1 MRKLSCG
8 VAVALSLSTMAV
20 AQERLHGYVTVI
32 PATRSV
38 PVPEGVRTVAP
49 ALPTWN
55 YSVVASADRGGGT
68 YTGTIIGGN
77 PHAATKT
84 SVTIKTQIVPLVI
97 TINDGSTTVV
107 YDPTKADPC
116 AGGKAETALV
126 QASPIFT
133 NTVWKMNG
141 VSVGT
146 TQYIDAFQRA
156 EFWSL
161 VKNTN
166 YHVLLSPTVLA
177 AQKMTFKGATAGSN
191 FDAAANGGCGHVGVV
206 GINDIGNRIQALIT
220 GPLKALIN
228 TGTFPIF
235 ITKDVVSAT
244 SGVSIYANCCVLGYH
259 SGFYVGNQLQIFSPF
274 AYDSSGVFGP
284 DVSDVTTLSH
294 EMGEAINDPT
304 GGNPTPEWGGIG
316 QVQNSCQNNFE
327 VGDPLSEGWGTPT
340 KPFVVKASNGA
351 TYHMQELAFFNWYYG
366 GKSLGAGL
374 KYSDNS
380 TFAGDAKACPSGG
393 TN

>member
-1 MRKLSCG
+1 MGLC
-8 VAVALSLSTMAV
+8 LSTLAV

-32 PATRSV
+32 PATKSV
-38 PVPEGVRTVAP
+38 ELPAGARTTAP
-49 ALPTWN
+49 SLPTWN
-55 YSVVASADRGGGT
+55 YAVAAGADRGGGT
-68 YTGTIIGGN
+68 YRGTIVGSN

-97 TINDGSTTVV
+97 TINDGTTTVV
-107 YDPTKADPC
+107 YDPTKPDPC

-141 VSVGT
+141 VAVGT

-191 FDAAANGGCGHVGVV
+191 TDATTYGGCGHIGVV
-206 GINDIGNRIQALIT
+206 GLNDLDNRIEALIT
-220 GPLKALIN
+220 GPLKSLVNA
-228 TGTFPIF
+228 GTFPIF

-244 SGVSIYANCCVLGYH
+244 SGVSITGDCCVLGYH
-259 SGFYVGNQLQIFSPF
+259 SGFYVGSNLQIYSPF
-274 AYDSSGVFGP
+274 AYDSSGLFG
-284 DVSDVTTLSH
+284 SDVTTLSH

-304 GGNPTPEWGGIG
+304 GGNPTPQWGGLG
-316 QVQNSCQNNFE
+316 QVVGTCQNNFE
-327 VGDPLSEGWGTPT
+327 VGDPLSEGYSTPT
-340 KPFVVKASNGA
+340 KPFAVKASNGV
-351 TYHMQELAFFNWYYG
+351 TYHMQELAFFSWFFG

-374 KYSDNS
+374 KFSDNGS
-380 TFAGDAKACPSGG
+380 FAGDAKACPPGG